1 MGANRAFRAFL
12 TLILAIIALTFI
24 SGVSHARVVMVEPGR
39 SAEQVEKAA
48 GNLLL
53 PRGVESDAKQ
63 ALAEYRRG
71 SFVPEILADDTEALH
86 DWRKWIALSFAANES
101 AGGDEPMRRVIGIGG
116 IFVELPRVFLTCDGG
131 PMKEILASQ
140 TGPEGTL
147 EARYFTYVRTRS
159 FAITPGQQCL
169 ALINVASNDTPN
181 LGIFREGDLG
191 NNQVVAVLLKAGF
204 TVTLL
209 IIGLAL
215 AIVSYL
221 TNRPLTMLMGFAYSI
236 TMLQND
242 ASLFTT
248 TFAADAMQGRAI
260 WEGLMLLT
268 IFACYWVFLFAF
280 RAELR
285 LTRPVWWRVPLT
297 LLPLPLVYVAYV
309 SNSTPDLLWAF
320 YLALFLYALAV
331 ALRFDVSRRLRYTA
345 GAILTGAVVAAIL
358 VEPYYLGRF
367 FTDLTIEYVRD
378 VIRLAT
384 GLGMLLLVVVDT
396 LRTRSDRDKLTA
408 ERIAA
413 LQVQAE
419 ASQRL
424 LDAEREYVRAREA
437 ASRRKAQLDAARH
450 DIRQPIVGLKNAVA
464 SETENLSPDLL
475 SRLNQAVATLEQMT
489 GAYSADGETSNAVAA
504 KNEGEY
510 PVNLIL
516 QATRDMFGKEASRL
530 GIVLQIDH
538 SDRKTRIP
546 ALALIRAVS
555 NLVANALHHA
565 KASKVSV
572 TVSEEGPFSIM
583 VSDDGAGLTK
593 DQLERLRLRGAK
605 GEDSSGEGLGLAIVQ
620 DLARSHGFD
629 LALESQPEKGTTAHL
644 RLGEHI

>member
-1 MGANRAFRAFL
+1 MPCIKPIKSNMGRNRAFRAFL
-12 TLILAIIALTFI
+12 TVFLAIISLTFV
-24 SGVSHARVVMVEPGR
+24 SASSHARVVVMDPGQ
-39 SAEQVEKAA
+39 SAEQVENAA
-48 GNLLL
+48 SNLLL
-53 PRGVESDAKQ
+53 PPGMEIDAER
-63 ALAEYRRG
+63 ALHEYRRG
-71 SFVPEILADDTEALH
+71 SFVSEMQADDTEALH
-86 DWRKWIALSFAANES
+86 DRRKWIALSFAAKEG
-101 AGGDEPMRRVIGIGG
+101 AGGGEPMRRVIGVGG

-131 PMKEILASQ
+131 PMQEILASQ

-191 NNQVVAVLLKAGF
+191 NNQVLAVLLKAGF

-221 TNRPLTMLMGFAYSI
+221 TNRPLAMLMGFAYSI

-248 TFAADAMQGRAI
+248 TFAANAMQGRAI

-268 IFACYWVFLFAF
+268 IFACFWVFLFAF
-280 RAELR
+280 RKELH
-285 LTRPVWWRVPLT
+285 LTQPVWWRVPLT
-297 LLPLPLVYVAYV
+297 LLPLALVYVAYV

-320 YLALFLYALAV
+320 YLALLLYAVAV

-345 GAILTGAVVAAIL
+345 GAILIGAVVAAIL

-378 VIRLAT
+378 VIRMAT

-396 LRTRSDRDKLTA
+396 LRTRSDREKLTA

-419 ASQRL
+419 TSQRL

-437 ASRRKAQLDAARH
+437 ASRRKA
-450 DIRQPIVGLKNAVA
+450 
-464 SETENLSPDLL
+464 
-475 SRLNQAVATLEQMT
+475 
-489 GAYSADGETSNAVAA
+489 
-504 KNEGEY
+504 
-510 PVNLIL
+510 
-516 QATRDMFGKEASRL
+516 
-530 GIVLQIDH
+530 
-538 SDRKTRIP
+538 
-546 ALALIRAVS
+546 
-555 NLVANALHHA
+555 
-565 KASKVSV
+565 
-572 TVSEEGPFSIM
+572 
-583 VSDDGAGLTK
+583 
-593 DQLERLRLRGAK
+593 
-605 GEDSSGEGLGLAIVQ
+605 
-620 DLARSHGFD
+620 
-629 LALESQPEKGTTAHL
+629 
-644 RLGEHI
+644 